1 MLVCAFLSYHI
12 LNMAHYQTL
21 YATSVINLS
30 SLWHHKVCRNLW
42 GENMLIYWIYCICC
56 NFFVNIF
63 CPRVFSVWTV
73 RKDFIIQSLSQF
85 CQDTYHLYAWRD
97 WRQERE
103 GRDGRERGLW
113 WWLEVTG
120 REKSDHFYQ
129 DRFDVGFKMIYF
141 NSMLIS
147 KYFYVVFSWCDFE
160 DYLVL

>member
-21 YATSVINLS
+21 YATLVINLS

-73 RKDFIIQSLSQF
+73 RKDFIIDKVGLNRFQFKLNWNRWNQTVSVIISYHHPPPPPPTTTRKSQYT
-85 CQDTYHLYAWRD
+85 CLMA
-97 WRQERE
+97 
-103 GRDGRERGLW
+103 W
-113 WWLEVTG
+113 WWPGEASGGKGRCVGSLWVTLG
-120 REKSDHFYQ
+120 S
-129 DRFDVGFKMIYF
+129 
-141 NSMLIS
+141 L
-147 KYFYVVFSWCDFE
+147 
-160 DYLVL
+160 